1 MSETKRKKAP
11 SRNRFDTRQIYST
24 LNMNEETYRNISQHE
39 KQTGSNSDY
48 VLVSFAQRLTDCLDQ
63 EYLIDIADKLG
74 IAKGSLSEYRSGKTE
89 PRISALAKLAG
100 YFHLSSDYL
109 LGMTDTKTTEP
120 TKKSACEYTGLSDA
134 AIEILHT
141 KGKEKALYSAILSYL
156 VESGSLN
163 GLIDLIEDSLI
174 SAEQYNYIYINDSQE
189 TNLLDTQEFQF
200 NKKLSNLYGQCME
213 ELSQKLHQEIVTA
226 AATNWVNMVNA
237 ARETKEQMERII
249 ESFADLEANALDK
262 RIKKEAPDLG
272 TSKER
277 L

>member
-1 MSETKRKKAP
+1 MGTSKKKEAP
-11 SRNRFDTRQIYST
+11 SEGRFDLREIFQTV
-24 LNMNEETYRNISQHE
+24 NMCEQEYYNVSQQE
-39 KQTGSNSDY
+39 RRTGSNSEY
-48 VLVSFAQRLTDCLDQ
+48 VRASFALRLTECLNR
-63 EYLIDIADKLG
+63 EYLVDVAHKID
-74 IAKGSLSEYRSGKTE
+74 IAKGSMSEYRSAKSE
-89 PRISALAKLAG
+89 PRISALAKIAG
-100 YFHLSSDYL
+100 YFNVSADYL
-109 LGMTDTKTTEP
+109 LGMTDTKTTKP

-174 SAEQYNYIYINDSQE
+174 SAKQYNYIYINDSQE